1 MAPNRTKSFR
11 VVLEVV
17 GKRPRW
23 VAARIPADLKKTWP
37 QWGGR
42 RVRGEINGFAFRTS
56 LLPVANQGGYMLL
69 VNKKMQA
76 GAGARE
82 GTRVSIRLEPD
93 LDPGPQ
99 PVPRELEA
107 VFKGEG
113 QLRRWFRSLT
123 PSHQKGFS
131 QFVDQARG
139 ARTRQERAERIAETL
154 MLAMEGETVLPPIL
168 RAAFLRRPGAE
179 AGWRAMSPTQRRNHL
194 LGIFYVPTVD
204 RRERR
209 ALQAAEDALRVGRR
223 NGARGGDGREL

>member
-1 MAPNRTKSFR
+1 MAPNRTKSFQ

-23 VAARIPADLKKTWP
+23 VAARISADLKKTWP

-93 LDPGPQ
+93 LDPAPQ
-99 PVPRELEA
+99 PVPPELEA

-113 QLRRWFRSLT
+113 QLRRWFRNLT

-168 RAAFLRRPGAE
+168 RTAFVRRPGAE

-194 LGIFYVPTVD
+194 LGIFYVHNVEG
-204 RRERR
+204 RERR

-223 NGARGGDGREL
+223 TGARGGEDGEF